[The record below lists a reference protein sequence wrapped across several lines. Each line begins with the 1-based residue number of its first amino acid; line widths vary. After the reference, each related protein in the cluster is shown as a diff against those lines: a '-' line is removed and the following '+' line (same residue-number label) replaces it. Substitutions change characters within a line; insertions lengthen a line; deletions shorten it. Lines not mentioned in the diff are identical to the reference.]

1 MLCSIGH
8 GEFPDLN
15 FRLAPSC
22 NQQGKASILFM
33 NKPLK
38 LPNTQF
44 AFKPVF
50 FFENIHTNIQSIIP
64 KKGEISI
71 LENNV
76 DAFDALK
83 STKKLFEVSNDNKHD
98 TYSDTSTHEHSL
110 DFSFNFITENN
121 ITKFN
126 NDDKLKK
133 VHSTYHLKRK
143 VSTKL
148 QNQLRTSTNN
158 FIEKCNKTLK
168 NEKIPFLTPFSKIF
182 REDVKIDTFKKIKNL
197 SLDKYFLED
206 IQVAGRSLNIKNSKV
221 IELIKDIYEKYK
233 DNESIKNLYDF
244 IFKTVVI
251 DYYKEFVESN
261 DFKACM
267 EKDKKKY
274 IDKLY
279 SLEYSEDKIQM
290 YKKIFKEKYE
300 GIAKSLFD

>member
-22 NQQGKASILFM
+22 NQQGKTSILFM

-121 ITKFN
+121 ITKFELFKFPIFSKLLGN
-126 NDDKLKK
+126 VPAFGTWSYTQLIVLIVVVTLFVALMSKLKFDE
-133 VHSTYHLKRK
+133 V
-143 VSTKL
+143 
-148 QNQLRTSTNN
+148 
-158 FIEKCNKTLK
+158 
-168 NEKIPFLTPFSKIF
+168 
-182 REDVKIDTFKKIKNL
+182 IDG
-197 SLDKYFLED
+197 Y
-206 IQVAGRSLNIKNSKV
+206 VAGMSRAVRPALMATLVYVFVFLGGYHPILYTIIEPIMNISKSFNWLSV
-221 IELIKDIYEKYK
+221 ITL
-233 DNESIKNLYDF
+233 SISYF
-244 IFKTVVI
+244 
-251 DYYKEFVESN
+251 
-261 DFKACM
+261 
-267 EKDKKKY
+267 
-274 IDKLY
+274 
-279 SLEYSEDKIQM
+279 
-290 YKKIFKEKYE
+290 
-300 GIAKSLFD
+300 